1 MIVLHIVKVK
11 VQVILL
17 KYICTYINAGYD
29 IVWETFL
36 DVLILQ
42 EIFQH
47 NPSQCRK
54 IPKINFIK

>member
-42 EIFQH
+42 EIFRQSITVQE
-47 NPSQCRK
+47 NS
-54 IPKINFIK
+54 